1 MHYRELAVGMRR
13 RMSVKPQG
21 EYVRNRSYTL
31 IASVMALGLV
41 AGACSETKKSATTA
55 DTAKT
60 AGTNPVV
67 STPGTGGA
75 PTTIASGAG
84 DELNKWALD
93 YTGGTAG
100 AAAGASIKVGYAN
113 DEDFFPENTIGIE
126 AARDY
131 INKEL
136 GGAAGKPIELVPCKV
151 SVAEDGAKCGTQ
163 FANDATI
170 SAVITGTILN
180 GNKELYDALN
190 GKKPVIV
197 GNGVTADDFTT
208 AAGQAFTAGSP
219 GVVTGMG
226 GFVATGLPAK
236 PTSVAILAQNN
247 AAGKAA
253 ADFLFKPVMDKAKI
267 GYTFVGIDD
276 TASASDV
283 QAALKAVGADKADVL
298 VPIITIQQCINVYD
312 AMKALAI
319 TPTVVTT
326 GLCFGTPMTDHL
338 KQAGEAGP
346 VPSGWYFGGYGYSYF
361 QPDLASGMKTYIAKV
376 QQYGK
381 PAPNS
386 KTLEYTGFA
395 GPEFANLLTF
405 DKFVNASKGAVDLA
419 TLDAAIRGFK
429 GPMML
434 QVGPLNCGKQ
444 TILGLPIFISV
455 CGAQMG
461 IQQFKDG
468 VWTSI
473 ADGLNG
479 KPIDATKV

>member
-1 MHYRELAVGMRR
+1 MRVGSYKLAT
-13 RMSVKPQG
+13 S
-21 EYVRNRSYTL
+21 L
-31 IASVMALGLV
+31 IVLGLV
-41 AGACSETKKSATTA
+41 AGACSETKKSDTTA
-55 DTAKT
+55 GSTKSSEAPSTTA
-60 AGTNPVV
+60 
-67 STPGTGGA
+67 STPGTAGES
-75 PTTIASGAG
+75 TTTVSSAG

-100 AAAGASIKVGYAN
+100 AASGSSVKVGYVN
-113 DEDFFPENTIGIE
+113 QEDFFPENTIGIN

-136 GGAAGKPIELVPCKV
+136 GGVAGKPIEIVPCNIAA
-151 SVAEDGAKCGTQ
+151 AEDGAKCGTQ

-170 SAVITGTILN
+170 SVVVTGTILV

-197 GNGVTADDFTT
+197 GNGVTSDDFTT
-208 AAGQAFTAGSP
+208 PAGQAFTAGSP

-226 GFVATGLPAK
+226 GYIVSGLSPK
-236 PTSVAILAQNN
+236 PKSVAILAQNN

-253 ADFLFKPVMDKAKI
+253 ADFLFKPVMDKAGI
-267 GYTFVGIDD
+267 AYTFVGIDD
-276 TASASDV
+276 TASAADV
-283 QAALKAVGADKADVL
+283 QAALSSVGADKADVL

-338 KQAGEAGP
+338 KAAGEPGP

-395 GPEFANLLTF
+395 GPEFSNLMTF
-405 DKFVNASKGAVDLA
+405 AKFVNASKGAVDFA
-419 TLDAAIRGFK
+419 TLDGAIRGFK

-434 QVGPLNCGKQ
+434 QVGPLDCGKQ
-444 TILGLPIFISV
+444 VILGLPIFVTV
-455 CGAQMG
+455 CASQMG
-461 IQQFKDG
+461 IQLFKDG
-468 VWTSI
+468 KWTSV

-479 KPIDATKV
+479 KPIDVTKI

>member
-1 MHYRELAVGMRR
+1 MR
-13 RMSVKPQG
+13 V
-21 EYVRNRSYTL
+21 RSYKLATSL
-31 IASVMALGLV
+31 IVLGLV
-41 AGACSETKKSATTA
+41 AGACSETKKS
-55 DTAKT
+55 DTST
-60 AGTNPVV
+60 AGTTTSSEAPSTAA
-67 STPGTGGA
+67 STPGTTGE
-75 PTTIASGAG
+75 PTTTVSSAG

-100 AAAGASIKVGYAN
+100 AAAGDSVKVGYVN
-113 DEDFFPENTIGIE
+113 QEDFFPENTIGIN

-136 GGAAGKPIELVPCKV
+136 GGVAGKPIEIVPCNIAA
-151 SVAEDGAKCGTQ
+151 AEDGAKCGTQ

-170 SAVITGTILN
+170 SAVITGTILV

-197 GNGVTADDFTT
+197 GNGVTSDDFTT
-208 AAGQAFTAGSP
+208 PAGQAFTAGSP

-226 GFVATGLPAK
+226 GFVVSGLSPK
-236 PTSVAILAQNN
+236 PKSVAILAQNN

-253 ADFLFKPVMDKAKI
+253 ADFLFKPVMDKASI
-267 GYTFVGIDD
+267 AYTFVGIDD
-276 TASASDV
+276 TASAADV
-283 QAALKAVGADKADVL
+283 QAALSSVGADKADVL

-338 KQAGEAGP
+338 KAAGETGP

-395 GPEFANLLTF
+395 GPEFANLMTF
-405 DKFVNASKGAVDLA
+405 AKFVNASKGAVDFA
-419 TLDAAIRGFK
+419 TLNAAIRGFK

-434 QVGPLNCGKQ
+434 QVGPLDCGKQ
-444 TILGLPIFISV
+444 VILGLPIFVTV

-468 VWTSI
+468 KWTSI

>member
-1 MHYRELAVGMRR
+1 MRE
-13 RMSVKPQG
+13 
-21 EYVRNRSYTL
+21 RSYKLAASL
-31 IASVMALGLV
+31 IVLGLL
-41 AGACSETKKSATTA
+41 ATACSETKKSDTT
-55 DTAKT
+55 T
-60 AGTNPVV
+60 AGTTKTSEAPV
-67 STPGTGGA
+67 STPGTAGES
-75 PTTIASGAG
+75 TTTVSGAA

-100 AAAGASIKVGYAN
+100 AASGDSVKVGYVN
-113 DEDFFPENTIGIE
+113 QEDFFPENTIGIN

-136 GGAAGKPIELVPCKV
+136 GGVAGKPIEIVPCNI
-151 SVAEDGAKCGTQ
+151 STAEDGAKCGTQ
-163 FANDATI
+163 LANDATI
-170 SAVITGTILN
+170 AVVITGTILV
-180 GNKELYDALN
+180 GNKELYDTLN

-197 GNGVTADDFTT
+197 GNGVTSDDFTT
-208 AAGQAFTAGSP
+208 TAGQAFTAGSP

-226 GFVATGLPAK
+226 GFVATGLTPKPA
-236 PTSVAILAQNN
+236 SVAIIAQNN

-253 ADFLFKPVMDKAKI
+253 AELLFKPVMDKAGI
-267 GYTFVGIDD
+267 AYTFVGVDD
-276 TASASDV
+276 TASAADV
-283 QAALKAVGADKADVL
+283 QAALTSVGAEKADVL
-298 VPIITIQQCINVYD
+298 VGIVTIQQCINIYD

-319 TPTVVTT
+319 SPAVVTT

-338 KQAGEAGP
+338 KAAGEPGP

-395 GPEFANLLTF
+395 GPEFANLMTF
-405 DKFVNASKGAVDLA
+405 AKFANASKGAVDFA

-434 QVGPLNCGKQ
+434 QVGPLDCGKQ
-444 TILGLPIFISV
+444 VILGLPFFVAV

-461 IQQFKDG
+461 IQLFKDG
-468 VWTSI
+468 KWTSI

>member
-1 MHYRELAVGMRR
+1 MR
-13 RMSVKPQG
+13 K
-21 EYVRNRSYTL
+21 RSYTL
-31 IASVMALGLV
+31 AASVMVLGLI
-41 AGACSETKKSATTA
+41 AGACSETKKATTSDTTKTA
-55 DTAKT
+55 DTT
-60 AGTNPVV
+60 SVV
-67 STPGTGGA
+67 STPVISGEV
-75 PTTIASGAG
+75 TTTVSSAG

-100 AAAGASIKVGYAN
+100 AASGDSIKVGYAN

-136 GGAAGKPIELVPCKV
+136 GGAAGHPIEIVPCKV

-170 SAVITGTILN
+170 SVVITGTILN
-180 GNKELYDALN
+180 GNKELYDSLN

-197 GNGVTADDFTT
+197 GNGVTSDDFTT
-208 AAGQAFTAGSP
+208 PAGQAFTAGSP
-219 GVVTGMG
+219 GVITGMG
-226 GFVATGLPAK
+226 GYVASGLSPK
-236 PTSVAILAQNN
+236 PKSVAILAQNN

-253 ADFLFKPVMDKAKI
+253 ADFLFKPVMDKAGI
-267 GYTFVGIDD
+267 AYTFVGIDN

-298 VPIITIQQCINVYD
+298 VPIITIQQCINVFD

-319 TPTVVTT
+319 TPIVVTT

-338 KQAGEAGP
+338 KTIAGETGP
-346 VPSGWYFGGYGYSYF
+346 VPNGWYFGGYGYSYF
-361 QPDLASGMKTYIAKV
+361 QPDLDSGMKTYIAKV

-381 PAPNS
+381 PAPNAT
-386 KTLEYTGFA
+386 TLEYTGFA
-395 GPEFANLLTF
+395 GPEFSNLMTF
-405 DKFVNASKGAVDLA
+405 DKFVNASKGTVDFA

-434 QVGPLNCGKQ
+434 QAGPLNCGKQ
-444 TILGLPIFISV
+444 VILGLPIFVSV
-455 CGAQMG
+455 CASQMG

-468 VWTSI
+468 AWASI

-479 KPIDATKV
+479 KAIDVTKV